1 MHALKIPSVSP
12 FQKGRTHFR
21 VPPLVKGDEG
31 GFARPLMSI
40 PKGHCCNLDVYKT
53 PFVGLRK
60 PMGIDGTFPVQ
71 CGFFSVSIDLE
82 NRPVMGVK
90 LAYILNAWVTR
101 TSSKTATSAKV

>member
-40 PKGHCCNLDVYKT
+40 PKGHGCNLDVYKS
-53 PFVGLRK
+53 PLPRLSQRQEYDRVFLVK
-60 PMGIDGTFPVQ
+60 F
-71 CGFFSVSIDLE
+71 GFISSSIDLE
-82 NRPVMGVK
+82 NAAVIVAK
-90 LAYILNAWVTR
+90 LAYILNA
-101 TSSKTATSAKV
+101 